1 MKTSLPTPMTAR
13 VYVNLPEG
21 NIHSEFLSTFHLA
34 IDGHRYFV
42 EMFGAGAFLVTG
54 RLKADCSSA
63 RNLAHLQAA
72 CVAAVGL
79 AGRRCEFAPQGVEN
93 PSIPLG
99 RPVWCGDGCK
109 TMPFL
114 PAMTG
119 NGLYIPHY
127 IYIYINWWWWLGDG
141 LWHCFTHIIPQ
152 TGKCL
157 MGKMRINEILGYLFS
172 RKTAWIG
179 LYNKWPFIDDIWWD
193 FLVG

>member
-1 MKTSLPTPMTAR
+1 MVYPIVYEYIPFNSYLAHCSMAMLVITRWYPLVNKQLDPENHQFFMKTSLPTPMTAR

-79 AGRRCEFAPQGVEN
+79 AGRKCEFAPQGVEN

-99 RPVWCGDGCK
+99 RPV
-109 TMPFL
+109 
-114 PAMTG
+114 
-119 NGLYIPHY
+119 
-127 IYIYINWWWWLGDG
+127 
-141 LWHCFTHIIPQ
+141 
-152 TGKCL
+152 
-157 MGKMRINEILGYLFS
+157 
-172 RKTAWIG
+172 
-179 LYNKWPFIDDIWWD
+179 
-193 FLVG
+193 